1 LHLEKTAE
9 NMAILFSYFQ
19 WLFHQQ
25 KPPENKL
32 YSWQQTAENKAILF
46 SYFQRLFHQQKPPEN
61 KHSGNK
67 LYLAALALFSVNS
80 L

>member
-1 LHLEKTAE
+1 
-9 NMAILFSYFQ
+9 MAILFSYFQ

-46 SYFQRLFHQQKPPEN
+46 SYFQRLFHQQKRLKINIPEI
-61 KHSGNK
+61 SYIWQ
-67 LYLAALALFSVNS
+67 L
-80 L
+80 